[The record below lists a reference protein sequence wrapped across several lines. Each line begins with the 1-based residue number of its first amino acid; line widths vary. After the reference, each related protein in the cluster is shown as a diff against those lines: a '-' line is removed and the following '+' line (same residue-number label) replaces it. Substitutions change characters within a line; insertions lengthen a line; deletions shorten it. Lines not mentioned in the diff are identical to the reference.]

1 MNRKFGIELEI
12 VSINRQTAL
21 RALYAVGIN
30 VQDESYNHNTRSHWK
45 LVSDASVRDGF
56 EVVSPILRGEQ
67 GIEEAM
73 TVAAA
78 LDDAGAA
85 VNRSCGFH
93 VHFDASDLSAGD
105 IKTIVKR
112 YAAHEA
118 EIDAVMPPSRRGS
131 ANTFCAPV
139 ARFLSPRFEAA
150 ATIQDMIRAQ
160 GDRYFKVNLQS
171 FQRHGTIEFRQHS
184 GTVNANKIANWVR
197 FLGEFVDACKA
208 QNTTPAAPAPVIEHP
223 AITGV
228 QGRLAAMFTADGTV
242 TLAAMC
248 ERFGWLPHTARAAVT
263 RLRRTGLRISPV
275 KVNGQSAYRLDS
287 ALVAH
292 AAAPRTQVEN
302 LWTGISESVIRFYR
316 RRAAVLAAV

>member
-21 RALYAVGIN
+21 RALRAVGIN
-30 VQDESYNHNTRSHWK
+30 VQDESYNHSTRNHWK
-45 LVSDASVRDGF
+45 LVSDASVPSGF
-56 EVVSPILRGEQ
+56 EVVSPVLHGEA

-78 LDDAGAA
+78 LDDAGAG

-93 VHFDASDLSAGD
+93 VHFDAADLTVND
-105 IKTIVKR
+105 VKTIVKR

-118 EIDAVMPPSRRGS
+118 EIDAIMPPSRRESHNTYCRSLSGIPFERFMRSFNITELASVMGS
-131 ANTFCAPV
+131 
-139 ARFLSPRFEAA
+139 
-150 ATIQDMIRAQ
+150 
-160 GDRYFKVNLQS
+160 RYYKVNLMS

-184 GTVNANKIANWVR
+184 GTINANKIASWVR
-197 FLGEFVDACKA
+197 FLGEFIDASKA
-208 QNTTPAAPAPVIEHP
+208 VAAPAPAVPVMEHP

-228 QGRLAAMFTADGTV
+228 QGRLAAMFTASGTV

-248 ERFGWLPHTARAAVT
+248 DQFGWLSHTARAAVT
-263 RLRRTGLRISPV
+263 RLRRAGLCISPV

-287 ALVAH
+287 GLVAR
-292 AAAPRTQVEN
+292 AAAPRTRAEN

>member
-21 RALYAVGIN
+21 RALRAVGIN
-30 VQDESYNHNTRSHWK
+30 VQDESYNHSTRSHWK
-45 LVSDASVRDGF
+45 LVSDASVRGGF

-78 LDDAGAA
+78 LDDAGAT

-93 VHFDASDLSAGD
+93 VHFDAGDLSVGD

-118 EIDAVMPPSRRGS
+118 EIDAVMPSSRRGS

-197 FLGEFVDACKA
+197 FLGEFIDKCKRLS
-208 QNTTPAAPAPVIEHP
+208 TPAPAVPVMEHP
-223 AITGV
+223 AVTGV

-292 AAAPRTQVEN
+292 AAAPRTRAEN

>member
-21 RALYAVGIN
+21 RALRAVGIN
-30 VQDESYNHNTRSHWK
+30 AQDESYNHSTRSHWK
-45 LVSDASVRDGF
+45 LVSDASVQGGF
-56 EVVSPILRGEQ
+56 EVVSPVLHGEA

-78 LDDAGAA
+78 LDDAGAT

-93 VHFDASDLSAGD
+93 VHFDAADLSARD
-105 IKTIVKR
+105 IKIIVKR

-118 EIDAVMPPSRRGS
+118 EIDAVMPPSRRAD
-131 ANTFCAPV
+131 ANRFCAPV
-139 ARFLSPRFEAA
+139 ARFLNARFEAA
-150 ATIQDMIRAQ
+150 ATVEDMIRAQ

-171 FQRHGTIEFRQHS
+171 FQRHGTLEFRQHS
-184 GTVNANKIANWVR
+184 GTVNATKIAHWVR
-197 FLGEFVDACKA
+197 FLAEFIDACKA
-208 QNTTPAAPAPVIEHP
+208 QAAPAPAVPVLEHP
-223 AITGV
+223 AIVGV
-228 QGRLAAMFTADGTV
+228 QGRLAEMFTATGTV

-263 RLRRTGLRISPV
+263 RLRRAGLRISPV
-275 KVNGQSAYRLDS
+275 KVDGQPAYRLDS
-287 ALVAH
+287 GLMPR
-292 AAAPRTQVEN
+292 AAAPQAQPES